1 MEDHVR
7 PRTLLFPEGPH
18 VIAYRA
24 TLDVPI
30 QTLQLVTAWLMQHRR
45 RIGTP
50 KGSRR
55 ASARTQAVLVL
66 RWFRQATPMRLLAR
80 DAGLPISTAYRY
92 LHEAI
97 DVLAEQAPSL
107 HEVLAR
113 GRAQGWSHVS
123 LDGTL
128 IETDRIAIR
137 TETGN
142 DLWYS
147 GKHKHHGGNV
157 QVVCDPAGF
166 PVWTSPV
173 EPGSTHDITAA
184 RAHALP
190 ALYHAA
196 KHGLPT
202 LTDKG
207 YTGAGIGI
215 HVPAKGR
222 ALDPDT
228 ATRNDLLNALRAIA
242 ERGNAILK
250 LRWPA
255 LQRIHLCPRRIGDI
269 TAAALVLST
278 LERGTR

>member
-1 MEDHVR
+1 MI
-7 PRTLLFPEGPH
+7 G
-18 VIAYRA
+18 YRA
-24 TLDVPI
+24 TLDVPV
-30 QTLQLVTAWLMQHRR
+30 QTLQRFTGWLLQHRR

-50 KGSRR
+50 RGSRR
-55 ASARTQAVLVL
+55 ASARTQAVMVL
-66 RWFRQATPMRLLAR
+66 RWFRQNSPMRMLAR
-80 DAGLPISTAYRY
+80 DADLPISTAYRY
-92 LHEAI
+92 LHEGI
-97 DVLAEQAPSL
+97 TVLAEHGPDL
-107 HEVLAR
+107 HDVLER
-113 GRAQGWSHVS
+113 GRREGWSHVS

-128 IETDRIAIR
+128 IETDRVAAR

-157 QVVCDPAGF
+157 QVVCDPTGF

-184 RAHALP
+184 RAHVLP
-190 ALYHAA
+190 ALYRAA
-196 KHGLPT
+196 ALGLST

-215 HVPAKGR
+215 HVPVKGH
-222 ALDPDT
+222 ALDADGG
-228 ATRNDLLNALRAIA
+228 TRNQLINALRALG

-250 LRWPA
+250 IRWTA
-255 LQRIHLCPRRIGDI
+255 LERIRLCPRRIGDI

-278 LERGTR
+278 LERPNR